1 MTNKSTTGD
10 ELGSLLERCVLQDQI
25 AFKALY
31 DLTSSRLYATLF
43 NILRI
48 EAVAEEALQETY
60 VKIWSKASEY
70 NSELG
75 QPITWMT
82 SIARYQALDMLR
94 KRRIRED
101 RETDWDATSLVD
113 RLMAQP
119 DPSQMAEYQDVL
131 EKCFDRLS
139 QSQRLCIIRAYIEG
153 LTHDELS
160 KSTKTPV
167 GTVKSW
173 IRRGLVSLK
182 ECINEYT

>member
-1 MTNKSTTGD
+1 MTEQLTTAD
-10 ELGSLLERCVLQDQI
+10 ELGKLLERCVRQDQV

-31 DLTSSRLYATLF
+31 DCTSRRLYATLF

-60 VKIWSKASEY
+60 VKVWNKASEY
-70 NSELG
+70 KSELG

-101 RETDWDATSLVD
+101 RETEWEAIPSLD
-113 RLMAQP
+113 TMMTQP
-119 DPSQMAEYQDVL
+119 DPSQMAEYQDIL
-131 EKCFDRLS
+131 EQCFGRLS
-139 QSQRLCIIRAYIEG
+139 ESQRQCILRAFLEG

-160 KSTKTPV
+160 ESTKSPV

-182 ECINEYT
+182 ECINEHA